1 MLPGE
6 QARAKVLE
14 LESALKHFKEA
25 HHMVSMVQLIDESA
39 ILDSTEYFESVNR
52 MGTALIQ
59 FDVRLKSVEF
69 KLQEKLVFNP
79 KTPSVMLVLLV
90 QLESLSLNLS
100 LVLVFLSRNGLKCK
114 TDSFW

>member
-14 LESALKHFKEA
+14 HESALKHFKDA

-69 KLQEKLVFNP
+69 KLQEKLDLAISLQPEDTISNVGSISPTRKSKSKSITSF
-79 KTPSVMLVLLV
+79 
-90 QLESLSLNLS
+90 SLSQS
-100 LVLVFLSRNGLKCK
+100 KRPQVQ
-114 TDSFW
+114 D